1 MNAAVDD
8 SNPWLGLASF
18 TEETQSF
25 FFGREE
31 EVAELSRR
39 VQRKLLTV
47 LFGQSGLGKTSILR
61 AGMVPRLRGQGYC
74 PIYVRIAYGADAP
87 EPSEQIKQAIVHTVR
102 RAGEWTQP
110 GVAVAG
116 ESLWEYLHHRDD
128 VLRDES
134 GKDLIPLLIFDQFEE
149 IFTLAQGDEAGRAR
163 AARFIEDLADL
174 VENRPPRALEAKIEA
189 DESFSEQFDFARAN
203 YRVVMALRE
212 DYLAPLEGLKA
223 TMPSITQNRL
233 RLAPMT
239 GSQAL
244 AAVLKPGKHL
254 VSEEVA
260 GAIVR
265 FVAGGAEIANA
276 EVEPSLLS
284 LICRELNDTR
294 IAQGRSEISI
304 DLVDGSHAAI
314 LTNFYERALADQ
326 PPGIRRI
333 IEDDLLTASGYR
345 ENIAEERIIANFESA
360 GAVPGTLA
368 ILVNRRLLR
377 IEERLDLR
385 RVELTH
391 DVLCDVVKA
400 SRDRRKEREAREATE
415 RLLTEQREREL
426 TARRALIRARKIAT
440 GCIVLAVGA
449 IAAAG
454 IAVLS
459 TQRAHNAERIAE
471 DTRRQAEQLLGYLT
485 QDLAPELSGYG
496 RLDVVKDL
504 AKREIDYFHALPAAL
519 KGTESQRN
527 GALALIEFAK
537 ASRRLGD
544 PDGAKAS
551 CEEALG
557 LLEKLRGAGDSSE
570 ATLIALA
577 RAEETESAVLDTQHD
592 RTAVQHG
599 ERAVAL
605 VAPVA
610 AAPSAS
616 SAIRRADIEARQS
629 LGLLLAQNLTN
640 GPRAIE
646 LLSRVLPESAAL
658 GGRDASDIPMAVT
671 FTETSAFLVQ
681 ALGNNGQNEAAAR
694 VGADGVAA
702 AEKLLEV
709 RPGNLIALHSEQ
721 VIDAD
726 LMYSATDELRPLDAI
741 LVGTKALALTTTL
754 LKLDPNN
761 KVTVHNLAIN
771 QWGLGAAHWEAG
783 HMRKSLEYLQA
794 ASEAIGRSLSFN
806 RTDTR
811 IQAFII
817 WELAADQAEQGDPAV
832 ETTLLEQRSQ
842 AAAAQAAYADDP
854 FLVLDRQML
863 TLLIEADT
871 AGIRGDYA
879 AEQRLSGQALELES
893 SALPRGQQETRTKWR
908 RLASAHRLAGESA
921 YFSAQYA
928 AGERHLRAS
937 LEDRQHIPAADA
949 SKNGWRETAEV
960 STFLA
965 LALSHQ
971 HQEAE
976 ARGVLGPVLKKHQ
989 ELAAAARGDPQE
1001 VVELARTRY
1010 AAAISDPEHRTA
1022 LLREAAGLLDHLPAD
1037 VRQLR
1042 TVQLWRR
1049 LIDQPQR

>member
-189 DESFSEQFDFARAN
+189 DEFFSEQFDFARAN
-203 YRVVMALRE
+203 YRVLLALRE
-212 DYLAPLEGLKA
+212 DYLAPLESLKA

-239 GSQAL
+239 GAQAL

-326 PPGIRRI
+326 PAGVRRI

-345 ENIAEERIIANFESA
+345 ENIAEERIIANFEA
-360 GAVPGTLA
+360 ARAVPGTLA
-368 ILVNRRLLR
+368 MLVNRRLLR
-377 IEERLDLR
+377 IEERLDVR

-400 SRDRRKEREAREATE
+400 SRDQRKEREAREATE

-426 TARRALIRARKIAT
+426 TARRALVRARKIAT
-440 GCIVLAVGA
+440 GCIVLAIGA
-449 IAAAG
+449 VAAAG

-459 TQRAHNAERIAE
+459 TQRAHKAERIAE

-485 QDLAPELSGYG
+485 QDLAPELNGYG

-544 PDGAKAS
+544 PDGAKAAA
-551 CEEALG
+551 EEALG
-557 LLEKLRGAGDSSE
+557 LLEKLRGEGDSSE

-577 RAEETESAVLDTQHD
+577 RAEEAESAVLHSQHD
-592 RTAVQHG
+592 RTAVQHS
-599 ERAVAL
+599 ERAIAL
-605 VAPVA
+605 IAPLA
-610 AAPSAS
+610 ATANASA
-616 SAIRRADIEARQS
+616 AIRRADIEARDS
-629 LGLLLAQNLTN
+629 LGLLLAQDLTD
-640 GPRAIE
+640 GTRAIK
-646 LLSRVLPESAAL
+646 LLSEVLQESAAL
-658 GGRDASDIPMAVT
+658 GGRDATDIPMAVT
-671 FTETSAFLVQ
+671 YAETSAFLVQ
-681 ALGNNGQNEAAAR
+681 ALGNAGQNEAAAR

-709 RPGNLIALHSEQ
+709 RPGNLLALRSEQ
-721 VIDAD
+721 VIDTD

-741 LVGTKALALTTTL
+741 PVGAKALALTTTL
-754 LKLDPNN
+754 LKLDPKN

-771 QWGLGAAHWEAG
+771 RWGLGEAHWEAG
-783 HMRKSLEYLQA
+783 HLRVALGYLQA
-794 ASEAIGRSLSFN
+794 ASEAIGRSLAFN
-806 RTDTR
+806 RSDTR
-811 IQAFII
+811 IQALIM
-817 WELAADQAEQGDPAV
+817 WTLAAQQAELGDPAV
-832 ETTLLEQRSQ
+832 DTTLSEQRSQ
-842 AAAAQAAYADDP
+842 AKDAQAAYADDP
-854 FLVLDRQML
+854 LLVLARQML
-863 TLLIEADT
+863 TRLIEADT

-879 AEQRLSGQALELES
+879 AEQRLSGQVLELES
-893 SALPRGQQETRTKWR
+893 GAPPRGEEETTTKWR
-908 RLASAHRLAGESA
+908 RSATAHRLAGESA

-928 AGERHLRAS
+928 ASERHLRAS
-937 LEDRQHIPAADA
+937 LEDRQHVPDAYA
-949 SKNGWRETAEV
+949 SKSGWREGAEV

-971 HQEAE
+971 HREAE
-976 ARGVLGPVLKKHQ
+976 ARSVLEPVLKKHR
-989 ELAAAARGDPQE
+989 ELAASARGDLQE
-1001 VVELARTRY
+1001 VVELARTLY
-1010 AAAISDPEHRTA
+1010 AAAISDPEHRAA

-1042 TVQLWRR
+1042 TAQLWRR
-1049 LIDQPQR
+1049 LIDQSQR

>member
-1 MNAAVDD
+1 VDD

-18 TEETQSF
+18 TEETQGF

-61 AGMVPRLRGQGYC
+61 AGMVPRLRGHGYC

-134 GKDLIPLLIFDQFEE
+134 GKDLVPLLIFDQFEE

-203 YRVVMALRE
+203 YRVLLALRE
-212 DYLAPLEGLKA
+212 DYLAPLESLKA

-239 GSQAL
+239 GAQAL

-326 PPGIRRI
+326 PAGVRRI

-345 ENIAEERIIANFESA
+345 ENIAEERIIANFEAA
-360 GAVPGTLA
+360 GAVPETLA

-377 IEERLDLR
+377 IEERLDVR

-426 TARRALIRARKIAT
+426 AARRALIRARKIAT
-440 GCIVLAVGA
+440 GCIVLAIGA
-449 IAAAG
+449 VAAAG

-485 QDLAPELSGYG
+485 QDLAPELNGYG

-504 AKREIDYFHALPAAL
+504 AKREIDYFHALPPAL

-544 PDGAKAS
+544 PDGAKAA

-557 LLEKLRGAGDSSE
+557 LLEKLHGAGDSSE

-577 RAEETESAVLDTQHD
+577 RAEETESAVLDTRHD

-605 VAPVA
+605 IAPLA
-610 AAPSAS
+610 AAPRAS

-629 LGLLLAQNLTN
+629 LGLLLAQNLTDD
-640 GPRAIE
+640 PRAIE
-646 LLSRVLPESAAL
+646 LLSKVLPESAAL
-658 GGRDASDIPMAVT
+658 GGRDASDIPMAVI

-681 ALGNNGQNEAAAR
+681 ALGNNGQDEAAAR

-754 LKLDPNN
+754 RKLDPNN
-761 KVTVHNLAIN
+761 KVTVHNLAIG
-771 QWGLGAAHWEAG
+771 QWGLGDAHWDAG
-783 HMRKSLEYLQA
+783 HTRESLEYLQA
-794 ASEAIGRSLSFN
+794 AREAIGQSLAFN

-811 IQAFII
+811 IQGLIV
-817 WELAADQAEQGDPAV
+817 WELAAEQAELGDPAV
-832 ETTLLEQRSQ
+832 ETTLLEERSQ
-842 AAAAQAAYADDP
+842 AKAAQAAYADDP
-854 FLVLDRQML
+854 FLVLTRQML
-863 TLLIEADT
+863 TLVIEAEV

-879 AEQRLSGQALELES
+879 AEQRLSGQVLALES
-893 SALPRGQQETRTKWR
+893 SARPRGTDETKANWR
-908 RLASAHRLAGESA
+908 GLSAAHRLSGESA
-921 YFSAQYA
+921 YFTGQ
-928 AGERHLRAS
+928 RL
-937 LEDRQHIPAADA
+937 PAANA
-949 SKNGWRETAEV
+949 SNGGWRQGAEV

-965 LALSHQ
+965 LALSGQ
-971 HQEAE
+971 HREAE
-976 ARGVLGPVLKKHQ
+976 ARSVLGPVLKKHR

-1001 VVELARTRY
+1001 VVELARTLY
-1010 AAAISDPEHRTA
+1010 AAAISDPEHRAA
-1022 LLREAAGLLDHLPAD
+1022 LLREAGGLLDHLPAD

-1042 TVQLWRR
+1042 SVQLWRR
-1049 LIDQPQR
+1049 LIDQPHRLSAQSENPIRH